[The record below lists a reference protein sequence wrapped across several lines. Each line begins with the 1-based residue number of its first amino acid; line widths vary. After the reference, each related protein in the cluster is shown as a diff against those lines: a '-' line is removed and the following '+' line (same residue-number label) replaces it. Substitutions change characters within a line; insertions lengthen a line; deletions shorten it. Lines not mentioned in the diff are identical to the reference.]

1 MSLVFKNKK
10 REGKGV
16 VQDLL
21 YMLLIPLVTW
31 SLYGNNTSLD
41 FCEGGG
47 GRDRFSFARRAQNL
61 SLSYSGSFQKGE
73 RVYNWY

>member
-21 YMLLIPLVTW
+21 YMLLIPLVTL

-47 GRDRFSFARRAQNL
+47 EIGFHLQEEL
-61 SLSYSGSFQKGE
+61 KT
-73 RVYNWY
+73 